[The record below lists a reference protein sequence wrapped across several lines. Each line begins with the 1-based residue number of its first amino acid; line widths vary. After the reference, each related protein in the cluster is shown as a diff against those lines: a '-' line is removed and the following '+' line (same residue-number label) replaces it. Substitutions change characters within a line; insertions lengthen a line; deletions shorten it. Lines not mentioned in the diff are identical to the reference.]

1 MEEGSDY
8 PLYFPTETEVKET
21 STFLI
26 WSILTVASVF
36 DARSYK
42 IPNQLI
48 ILGYLA
54 GICLNLQSYGMIG
67 IAYFILKAAWPYVC
81 LSLLYIFG
89 KQIGSGDIKLFSV
102 IASVVGARITIE
114 IMYTSVILA
123 AITIMVVSVYE
134 GQLLKRNLHY
144 SFYITA
150 AFFLL
155 QCKK

>member
-1 MEEGSDY
+1 MDERLGFQ
-8 PLYFPTETEVKET
+8 LYFPTETEVKET

-26 WSILTVASVF
+26 WSILTVASIF
-36 DARSYK
+36 DARSYT

-67 IAYFILKAAWPYVC
+67 IAYFILKAGWPYIC
-81 LSLLYIFG
+81 LSLLYFLG

-102 IASVVGARITIE
+102 IASMVGARITIE

-123 AITIMVVSVYE
+123 GIAIVVVSLYE
-134 GQLLKRNLHY
+134 RQLLKRNLHY

-155 QCKK
+155 QWKK